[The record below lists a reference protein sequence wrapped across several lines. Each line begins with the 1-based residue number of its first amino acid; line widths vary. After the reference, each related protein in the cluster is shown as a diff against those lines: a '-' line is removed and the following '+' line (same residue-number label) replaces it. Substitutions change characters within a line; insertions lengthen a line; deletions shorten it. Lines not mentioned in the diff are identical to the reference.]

1 MSSDFVHLHLHTDF
15 SLLDG
20 LGKIDNYMK
29 RAREFGMGSVAL
41 TDHGALY
48 GAINFYEAAHKAGV
62 KPIIGVEAYVAPRGM
77 RAKSGKS
84 DAENYH
90 LVLLAKNAQGYQNLI
105 KLTSLA
111 HTEGFYYKPRIDHDI
126 LREYSDGL
134 IGLSAC
140 LGAEVPRAL
149 IAENYDEAKRI
160 AELYRGIFG
169 EGNYFLELQ
178 NHPTIPEQEV
188 VNRGIIELSKD
199 LSLPLVCTADV
210 HYLNQD
216 DMAIQDVLICVQ
228 TGKTLDDPKRM
239 KMTSNTNFFRPPSE
253 MAEIFAHVPEAVSNT
268 GLVASMCELEIKTG
282 TWILPHFPVPQEK
295 TTEEHLRDQVLA
307 GLRKRK
313 REGLLG
319 IGIDDVPPAWHAPG
333 TEDLPQ
339 EYLDRVEY
347 ELGIIVQKGYPAYF
361 LIVQDFANWSR
372 EQGIVITTRGSAA
385 GSLVSYGLGIVS
397 VDPLVYVLP
406 FERFLNPFRPSPPDI
421 DMDFEDSRR
430 EEVIEYVTRKY
441 GEDKVAQ
448 IITFGTMEAKAA
460 IRDVGRVMG
469 MSYGDVDKISKLIP
483 LGSGLDRALETVPE
497 LRKME
502 ESDPAVS
509 RLMSTAR
516 RLEGVTRNAGT
527 HAAGVI
533 ITEQP
538 VMTYAPVQKDTGGGE
553 KLLIQYDMRNAETIG
568 LMKMDFLG
576 LANLS
581 VLGRAVKIL
590 KEYRGL
596 DIDPE
601 KLPLTDP
608 KAYELLS
615 SGETTGLFQ
624 VESGGMRKYLKD
636 LRPST
641 ILDIAAM
648 IALYRP
654 GPMPFIPLYIERKHD
669 RSKVKYLHPSL
680 EPILKDS
687 FGVLVY
693 QDDILFISI
702 EIAGYDWEK
711 ADKLRKAVG
720 KKDLDVL
727 KAEEEKFVKGC
738 QSHGGLTKSEA
749 QEIWEWM
756 LPFARYGFN
765 KCAHAQT
772 KVVLPDGRKMT
783 LAAAYRAQPPA
794 IMAMWPDGE
803 IRPHDVQRIV
813 KTGRKELLKIVT
825 ASRVIKVTPEHRL
838 LTTDGYTRANELHPG
853 MELMTAPRNVTENMR
868 RARRETMTRLNRSP
882 AQRQKASERMTR
894 WQAARTPEEKVAHMR
909 RVHARYP
916 ELTRNAV
923 AAMHER
929 VKWLWVNDPAWRRRQ
944 ITASL
949 ASVRAAYDTG
959 PGYGH
964 CSIASNGMWCA
975 SRPER
980 DMCEWLIE
988 QGVAFEMHKVLTNG
1002 RICDFYFAGIY
1013 WEMDGMD
1020 RSSEYFAA
1028 KYGDLPYVVVT
1039 PEDFK
1044 FVVEGHLALAHAQN
1058 GDPIVSIEPCGEA
1071 QTYDVEMAPD
1081 GPLNFIANGI
1091 VSHNSHAA
1099 AYAQITYQTAYLK
1112 ANYPA
1117 EYMAA
1122 FLSTAMGDGDKVV
1135 KGVVE
1140 VRRMG
1145 EHGVPITIL
1154 PPSLNRSQRD
1164 FSIEAVPA
1172 DAEHPEERQGVRFGL
1187 AAVKNVGVGAINAII
1202 AARADQPDERYPSIE
1217 ALCTAVDSKLINK
1230 RVIESLIKAG
1240 ALDDLGGRGQ
1250 LLDQVDAALTVGQR
1264 AQRAR
1269 DAGQISL
1276 FGMLDAPTA
1285 APVVMVQQA
1294 GQPTEEIPRKTILA
1308 WEKEVTGLYFSE
1320 HPLSL
1325 VEIGEGVTALSDLT
1339 TEMEGR
1345 KVTVVAMVNSVRRV
1359 ITKKNT
1365 TMGIVALEDMSG
1377 AVELVAF
1384 PDCFEKHSSYFVE
1397 DEIVKIVAKVEQRHD
1412 AVQLVCESAE
1422 IFVQLERPGAERLPT
1437 LHVNLTPVGEQWRD
1451 IELLNMLRETLRTFD
1466 GDEPVILHVA
1476 SANGERLFR
1485 PDGLRVNYCA
1495 DLEQGLVALLGPSAF
1510 RQEFPKPVE
1519 DIYEALSAD

>member
-29 RAREFGMGSVAL
+29 RAREFGMGAVAL

-62 KPIIGVEAYVAPRGM
+62 KPIVGVEAYVAPRGM
-77 RAKSGKS
+77 RAKGGKA

-90 LVLLAKNAQGYQNLI
+90 LVLLAKNATGYQNLI

-111 HTEGFYYKPRIDHDI
+111 HTEGFYYKPRIDHDT
-126 LREYSDGL
+126 LREYSEGL

-140 LGAEVPRAL
+140 LAAEVPRAL
-149 IAENYDEAKRI
+149 VAENYDEARRI
-160 AELYRGIFG
+160 AALYRGIFG

-178 NHPTIPEQEV
+178 HHPAIPEQEI
-188 VNRGIIELSKD
+188 VNRGVIELSKE

-228 TGKTLDDPKRM
+228 TGKTLDDPKRL

-253 MAEIFAHVPEAVSNT
+253 MAELFAHVPEAVSNT
-268 GLVASMCELEIKTG
+268 GLVASRCELEIKTG
-282 TWILPHFPVPQEK
+282 SWILPHFPVPPEK
-295 TTEEHLRDQVLA
+295 TTEDHLRDQVLA

-319 IGIDDVPPAWHAPG
+319 IGIDGVPPAWHAPG
-333 TEDLPQ
+333 TEELPQ
-339 EYLDRVEY
+339 DYLDRVEY

-361 LIVQDFANWSR
+361 LIVQDFANWAR

-385 GSLVSYGLGIVS
+385 GSLVSYGLGIVA
-397 VDPLVYVLP
+397 VDPLVYGLP

-469 MSYGDVDKISKLIP
+469 LSYGDVDKISKLIP
-483 LGSGLDRALETVPE
+483 LGTSLDRALETVPE

-502 ESDPAVS
+502 EHDPAIS
-509 RLMSTAR
+509 RLISTAR

-538 VMTYAPVQKDTGGGE
+538 VMTYAPVQKDTGGGD

-601 KLPLTDP
+601 RLPLTDP
-608 KAYELLS
+608 KAYALLA

-636 LRPST
+636 LKPST

-669 RSKVKYLHPSL
+669 PSKVRYLHPSL

-702 EIAGYDWEK
+702 EIAGYNWEK

-720 KKDLDVL
+720 KKDLEVL
-727 KAEEEKFVKGC
+727 RAEEEKFVKGC
-738 QSHGGLTKSEA
+738 QSHGGLTKQEA

-765 KCAHAQT
+765 K
-772 KVVLPDGRKMT
+772 
-783 LAAAYRAQPPA
+783 
-794 IMAMWPDGE
+794 
-803 IRPHDVQRIV
+803 
-813 KTGRKELLKIVT
+813 
-825 ASRVIKVTPEHRL
+825 
-838 LTTDGYTRANELHPG
+838 
-853 MELMTAPRNVTENMR
+853 
-868 RARRETMTRLNRSP
+868 
-882 AQRQKASERMTR
+882 
-894 WQAARTPEEKVAHMR
+894 
-909 RVHARYP
+909 
-916 ELTRNAV
+916 
-923 AAMHER
+923 
-929 VKWLWVNDPAWRRRQ
+929 
-944 ITASL
+944 
-949 ASVRAAYDTG
+949 
-959 PGYGH
+959 
-964 CSIASNGMWCA
+964 
-975 SRPER
+975 
-980 DMCEWLIE
+980 
-988 QGVAFEMHKVLTNG
+988 
-1002 RICDFYFAGIY
+1002 
-1013 WEMDGMD
+1013 
-1020 RSSEYFAA
+1020 
-1028 KYGDLPYVVVT
+1028 
-1039 PEDFK
+1039 
-1044 FVVEGHLALAHAQN
+1044 
-1058 GDPIVSIEPCGEA
+1058 
-1071 QTYDVEMAPD
+1071 
-1081 GPLNFIANGI
+1081 
-1091 VSHNSHAA
+1091 SHAA

-1164 FSIEAVPA
+1164 FSIEVVPA
-1172 DAEHPEERQGVRFGL
+1172 DEEHPEARQGVRFGL
-1187 AAVKNVGVGAINAII
+1187 AAVKNVGVGAIDAII
-1202 AARADQPDERYPSIE
+1202 AARADQPDGRYASLE

-1276 FGMLDAPTA
+1276 FGMLDAPAA
-1285 APVVMVQQA
+1285 APVAAVQH
-1294 GQPTEEIPRKTILA
+1294 GTPPIEEIPRKTILA

-1325 VEIGEGVTALSDLT
+1325 VEIGEGVTALGDLT
-1339 TEMEGR
+1339 PEMEGR
-1345 KVTVVAMVNSVRRV
+1345 KVTVVAMVNAVRRV
-1359 ITKKNT
+1359 ITKRNT

-1397 DEIVKIVAKVEQRHD
+1397 DEIVKVVAKVEQRHD

-1422 IFVQLERPGAERLPT
+1422 TFVQLERPAAERLPT
-1437 LHVNLTPVGEQWRD
+1437 LHLKLAPVGEQWRD
-1451 IELLNMLRETLRTFD
+1451 IELLNALRETLRTFD

-1476 SANGERLFR
+1476 SSVGERLFR
-1485 PDGLRVNYCA
+1485 ADGLRVNYCA
-1495 DLEQGLVALLGPSAF
+1495 DLEQGLIALLGPSAF
-1510 RQEFPKPVE
+1510 HQEFPQPVA

>member
-1 MSSDFVHLHLHTDF
+1 MVDKFVHLHLHTDF

-77 RAKSGKS
+77 RAKSGKA

-90 LVLLAKNAQGYQNLI
+90 LVLLAKNARGYQNLI

-111 HTEGFYYKPRIDHDI
+111 HTEGFYYKPRIDHEI
-126 LREYSDGL
+126 QREYSEGL

-149 IAENYDEAKRI
+149 VAENYDEAKRI

-188 VNRGIIELSKD
+188 VNRGVIELSKD

-228 TGKTLDDPKRM
+228 TGKTLDDPKRL

-253 MAEIFAHVPEAVSNT
+253 MAELFAHVPEAVSNT
-268 GLVASMCELEIKTG
+268 GLVADICELEIKTG
-282 TWILPHFPVPQEK
+282 SWILPHFPVPQEK

-307 GLRKRK
+307 GLKKRK

-319 IGIDDVPPAWHAPG
+319 IGIDDVPPEWHAPG

-361 LIVQDFANWSR
+361 LIVQDFANWAR
-372 EQGIVITTRGSAA
+372 AQGIVITTRGSAA
-385 GSLVSYGLGIVS
+385 GSLVSYGLGIVA

-483 LGSGLDRALETVPE
+483 LGTGLDRALDTVPE

-502 ESDPAVS
+502 ENDPAVS

-538 VMTYAPVQKDTGGGE
+538 VMTYAPVQKDTGGGD

-601 KLPLTDP
+601 RLPLTDP
-608 KAYELLS
+608 KAYALLA

-636 LRPST
+636 LKPST

-680 EPILKDS
+680 EPILRDS

-702 EIAGYDWEK
+702 QIAGYDWEK

-720 KKDLDVL
+720 KKDLEVL

-738 QSHGGLTKSEA
+738 QSHGGLTKADA

-765 KCAHAQT
+765 KA
-772 KVVLPDGRKMT
+772 
-783 LAAAYRAQPPA
+783 
-794 IMAMWPDGE
+794 
-803 IRPHDVQRIV
+803 
-813 KTGRKELLKIVT
+813 
-825 ASRVIKVTPEHRL
+825 
-838 LTTDGYTRANELHPG
+838 
-853 MELMTAPRNVTENMR
+853 
-868 RARRETMTRLNRSP
+868 
-882 AQRQKASERMTR
+882 
-894 WQAARTPEEKVAHMR
+894 
-909 RVHARYP
+909 
-916 ELTRNAV
+916 
-923 AAMHER
+923 
-929 VKWLWVNDPAWRRRQ
+929 
-944 ITASL
+944 
-949 ASVRAAYDTG
+949 
-959 PGYGH
+959 
-964 CSIASNGMWCA
+964 
-975 SRPER
+975 
-980 DMCEWLIE
+980 
-988 QGVAFEMHKVLTNG
+988 
-1002 RICDFYFAGIY
+1002 
-1013 WEMDGMD
+1013 
-1020 RSSEYFAA
+1020 
-1028 KYGDLPYVVVT
+1028 
-1039 PEDFK
+1039 
-1044 FVVEGHLALAHAQN
+1044 
-1058 GDPIVSIEPCGEA
+1058 
-1071 QTYDVEMAPD
+1071 
-1081 GPLNFIANGI
+1081 
-1091 VSHNSHAA
+1091 HAA

-1145 EHGVPITIL
+1145 EHSVPIIIL

-1164 FSIEAVPA
+1164 FSIEAVPT
-1172 DAEHPEERQGVRFGL
+1172 DEGHPEERQGVRFGL

-1202 AARADQPDERYPSIE
+1202 AARADQPDGRYASLE
-1217 ALCTAVDSKLINK
+1217 TLCTAVDSKLINK

-1276 FGMLDAPTA
+1276 FGMLDAPVA
-1285 APVVMVQQA
+1285 APVVTVQRT
-1294 GQPTEEIPRKTILA
+1294 GQPVEEIPRKTILA

-1325 VEIGEGVTALSDLT
+1325 VEIGEGVTALGDLT
-1339 TEMEGR
+1339 PEMEGR
-1345 KVTVVAMVNSVRRV
+1345 KVTVVAMVNAVRRV

-1422 IFVQLERPGAERLPT
+1422 TFVQLERPGAERHPT

-1451 IELLNMLRETLRTFD
+1451 IEFLNALRETLRTFD
-1466 GDEPVILHVA
+1466 GDEPVVLHVA
-1476 SANGERLFR
+1476 SATGERLFR

-1495 DLEQGLVALLGPSAF
+1495 DLEQGLIALLGSSAF

>member
-1 MSSDFVHLHLHTDF
+1 VSRIPGDLADSSHDQSRAKRGEEGRMSSDFVHLHLHTDF

-77 RAKSGKS
+77 RAKGGKA

-126 LREYSDGL
+126 LREYSEGL

-188 VNRGIIELSKD
+188 VNRGVIELSKD

-253 MAEIFAHVPEAVSNT
+253 MAELFAHVPEAVSNT
-268 GLVASMCELEIKTG
+268 GLVADMCELEIKTG
-282 TWILPHFPVPQEK
+282 SWILPHFPVPQEK

-307 GLRKRK
+307 GLKKRK

-319 IGIDDVPPAWHAPG
+319 IGIDGVPPAWHAPG

-339 EYLDRVEY
+339 EYLDRVDY

-361 LIVQDFANWSR
+361 LIVQDFANWAR

-385 GSLVSYGLGIVS
+385 GSLVSYGLGIVA

-483 LGSGLDRALETVPE
+483 MGTSLDRALETVPE

-538 VMTYAPVQKDTGGGE
+538 VMNYAPVQKDTGGGD

-608 KAYELLS
+608 KAYALLS

-693 QDDILFISI
+693 QDDILFISLQ
-702 EIAGYDWEK
+702 IAGYDWEK

-720 KKDLDVL
+720 KKDLEVL

-738 QSHGGLTKSEA
+738 QSHGGLTKADA

-765 KCAHAQT
+765 K
-772 KVVLPDGRKMT
+772 
-783 LAAAYRAQPPA
+783 
-794 IMAMWPDGE
+794 
-803 IRPHDVQRIV
+803 
-813 KTGRKELLKIVT
+813 
-825 ASRVIKVTPEHRL
+825 
-838 LTTDGYTRANELHPG
+838 
-853 MELMTAPRNVTENMR
+853 
-868 RARRETMTRLNRSP
+868 
-882 AQRQKASERMTR
+882 
-894 WQAARTPEEKVAHMR
+894 
-909 RVHARYP
+909 
-916 ELTRNAV
+916 
-923 AAMHER
+923 
-929 VKWLWVNDPAWRRRQ
+929 
-944 ITASL
+944 
-949 ASVRAAYDTG
+949 
-959 PGYGH
+959 
-964 CSIASNGMWCA
+964 
-975 SRPER
+975 
-980 DMCEWLIE
+980 
-988 QGVAFEMHKVLTNG
+988 
-1002 RICDFYFAGIY
+1002 
-1013 WEMDGMD
+1013 
-1020 RSSEYFAA
+1020 
-1028 KYGDLPYVVVT
+1028 
-1039 PEDFK
+1039 
-1044 FVVEGHLALAHAQN
+1044 
-1058 GDPIVSIEPCGEA
+1058 
-1071 QTYDVEMAPD
+1071 
-1081 GPLNFIANGI
+1081 
-1091 VSHNSHAA
+1091 SHAA

-1164 FSIEAVPA
+1164 FSIETVPA
-1172 DAEHPEERQGVRFGL
+1172 DEEHPEERQGVRFGL

-1202 AARADQPDERYPSIE
+1202 AARADQPEGRYASIE

-1230 RVIESLIKAG
+1230 RVVESLIKAG
-1240 ALDDLGGRGQ
+1240 ALDALGGRGQ

-1276 FGMLDAPTA
+1276 FGMFDAPAA
-1285 APVVMVQQA
+1285 APVAVVQST
-1294 GQPTEEIPRKTILA
+1294 GQPVEGIPRKTILA

-1325 VEIGEGVTALSDLT
+1325 VEIGEGVTALGDLT
-1339 TEMEGR
+1339 PEMEGR

-1412 AVQLVCESAE
+1412 AVQLVCESAAT
-1422 IFVQLERPGAERLPT
+1422 FVQLERPGAERLPV

-1451 IELLNMLRETLRTFD
+1451 IEFLNALRETLRTFD

-1476 SANGERLFR
+1476 SATGERLFR
-1485 PDGLRVNYCA
+1485 PNGLRVNYCA
-1495 DLEQGLVALLGPSAF
+1495 DLEQSLVGLLGPSAF

-1519 DIYEALSAD
+1519 DIYEAMSAD